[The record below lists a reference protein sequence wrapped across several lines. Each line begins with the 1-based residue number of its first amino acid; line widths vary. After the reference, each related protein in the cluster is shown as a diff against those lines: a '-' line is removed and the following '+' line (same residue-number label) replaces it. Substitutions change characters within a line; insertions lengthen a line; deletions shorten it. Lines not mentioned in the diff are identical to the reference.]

1 MTIDL
6 KCNIIDIENID
17 FKKKQN
23 TKNYEVLNS
32 HILIKGLLLVHSV
45 NNTRIH
51 SKKVS

>member
-6 KCNIIDIENID
+6 KCNIIDIEKID
-17 FKKKQN
+17 FKKQN

>member
-6 KCNIIDIENID
+6 KCNIIDIEKID
-17 FKKKQN
+17 FKKQN
-23 TKNYEVLNS
+23 IKNDEVLNS